1 MPARGWPADKFG
13 ILVLAGSL
21 TMTVACDVDNSKAP
35 HLATFASPF
44 VTTPLVTTSIVPQQL
59 FLTPIFGIRCP
70 AFPSLTTRFDLLIN
84 LASGSD
90 LFMQQVGFTL
100 LDGTH
105 RGSSSLLISAF
116 DLSARFGSTLIRS
129 NSRRSFTFDPQ
140 FGCGSFVPQFLVVD
154 VVLLDS
160 LGSDH
165 STKVVVPVR

>member
-1 MPARGWPADKFG
+1 MGSRGWLANKFG
-13 ILVLAGSL
+13 IGALAGAL
-21 TMTVACDVDNSKAP
+21 TVAAACDVDYSKRP
-35 HLATFASPF
+35 HLASFASPLA
-44 VTTPLVTTSIVPQQL
+44 VTPFFTTSIVPQRIG
-59 FLTPIFGIRCP
+59 LTPVFGIRCL
-70 AFPSLTTRFDLLIN
+70 AFPSLTTRFDLIVDLEG
-84 LASGSD
+84 SSD

-105 RGSSSLLISAF
+105 RGSTPLVISAF

>member
-1 MPARGWPADKFG
+1 MTSRGRSANNFG
-13 ILVLAGSL
+13 ILTLAAVLVVAA
-21 TMTVACDVDNSKAP
+21 ACDTDYSNRP
-35 HLATFASPF
+35 HLATFASPLA
-44 VTTPLVTTSIVPQQL
+44 VTPFIATSIVPQRIG
-59 FLTPIFGIRCP
+59 LTPVFGIRCV
-70 AFPSLTTRFDLLIN
+70 AFPSLTTRFDLVID
-84 LASGSD
+84 LAGGSD

-105 RGSSSLLISAF
+105 RGASPLLISAF

-129 NSRRSFTFDPQ
+129 GSRRSFTFDPQ

-154 VVLLDS
+154 VVLLDL

>member
-1 MPARGWPADKFG
+1 MGARGWPANKFG

>member
-1 MPARGWPADKFG
+1 
-13 ILVLAGSL
+13 
-21 TMTVACDVDNSKAP
+21 MTVACDVDNSKAP

>member
-1 MPARGWPADKFG
+1 M
-13 ILVLAGSL
+13 
-21 TMTVACDVDNSKAP
+21 MTVACDVDNSKAP

-70 AFPSLTTRFDLLIN
+70 AFPSMTTRFDLLIN
-84 LASGSD
+84 LAGGSD

-105 RGSSSLLISAF
+105 RGASPLLISAF

-129 NSRRSFTFDPQ
+129 GSRRAFTFDPQ

-160 LGSDH
+160 MGSDH
-165 STKVVVPVR
+165 STKVVVPVQ